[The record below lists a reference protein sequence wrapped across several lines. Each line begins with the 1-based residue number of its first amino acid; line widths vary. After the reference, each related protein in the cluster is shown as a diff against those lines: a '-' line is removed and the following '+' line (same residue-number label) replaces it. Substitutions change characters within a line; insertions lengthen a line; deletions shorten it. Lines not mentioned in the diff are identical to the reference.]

1 MSLLS
6 CSPPSQAR
14 LIVSKNQA
22 QLFEGDLLSLSC
34 EDTMSTGWTL
44 RRNTTEE
51 TRTQCGADWG
61 LLKGSSCTISYVTP
75 WETGVYWCEGVGG
88 ASSSSINLTVTG
100 GPVVLQSPVLPV
112 MEGHDVTLSC
122 QSKTPPSSLTAD
134 FYRDDVIIGSQ
145 PTGHM
150 TLQRVSRSDEGLYRC
165 EIRGHGKSPSS
176 WLSVT
181 GGIPSTSRPTTR
193 APPTSVASPPSS
205 FSLQVKLLLL
215 LVVFCPYFISTLL
228 MVSLY
233 RRRAAGG
240 DLSISKV
247 MSPHR
252 NTEQGLDADYDVI
265 TEHHF

>member
-1 MSLLS
+1 LDLCSLDIRPFSFL
-6 CSPPSQAR
+6 
-14 LIVSKNQA
+14 KNQA

-100 GPVVLQSPVLPV
+100 EIRLEVSPVLPV

-181 GGIPSTSRPTTR
+181 GQYLHKSFPQPRTELCGSPRSVVGEQRGTVRSFTLIITR
-193 APPTSVASPPSS
+193 FTILIRWDPVY
-205 FSLQVKLLLL
+205 K
-215 LVVFCPYFISTLL
+215 
-228 MVSLY
+228 
-233 RRRAAGG
+233 
-240 DLSISKV
+240 
-247 MSPHR
+247 
-252 NTEQGLDADYDVI
+252 
-265 TEHHF
+265 